1 MRKLLTFS
9 LVVIVLFSCKKQ
21 QIVNPEA
28 LPNAYSNQALGK
40 SAFDMLSSTTYTSL
54 TVQIQ
59 YMTGYSLADA
69 TIANLTV
76 FLDSI
81 CNKPDGITINQ
92 TEIAAHGHVFTVDS
106 AAIVEKNNR
115 TAYTN
120 GHTLVLYILVTDDFD
135 TSLTTLGFAYRNT
148 SICLFGKDIFTN
160 SGGPGQVTR
169 VALETSVLE
178 HEICHIMGL
187 VNLGTP
193 MVVPHEDP
201 SHVNH
206 CVNPRCL
213 MYYAI
218 NTNRAFLGMAGAIP
232 LIDSN
237 CRRDLRANGGK

>member
-1 MRKLLTFS
+1 MRKLLTFF
-9 LVVIVLFSCKKQ
+9 LVVTVLFSCKKQ

-40 SAFDMLSSTTYTSL
+40 SANDLLSANTYGAL
-54 TVQIQ
+54 TVQVQ
-59 YMTGYSLADA
+59 YMPGYELDAA

-81 CNKPDGITINQ
+81 CNKPDGITITQ
-92 TEIAAHGHVFTVDS
+92 TQIAANGHMFNVDS
-106 AAIVEKNNR
+106 AAITEKNNR

-120 GHTLVLYILVTDDFD
+120 GHTLALYILVTDDFD

-160 SGGPGQVTR
+160 SGKFGQPSR

-187 VNLGTP
+187 VNLGSP
-193 MVVPHEDP
+193 MVAAHEDP
-201 SHVNH
+201 DHANH
-206 CVNPRCL
+206 CVNTHCL

-218 NTNRAFLGMAGAIP
+218 NTNRVLPGLSGAVP
-232 LIDSN
+232 VLDSN